1 MTRTWQGTGGLQR
14 LSRDL
19 WQEMEK
25 AYGHEAAV
33 CHPSRLGLLA
43 LVSFAVRALV
53 QGIRAGRSTHI
64 HLGDASLSPLGAL
77 MSAITGAK
85 VSVTVAGL
93 DVIYGAWWYQPL
105 IRWSL
110 PRLHRVCS
118 ISRATEQE
126 VLKRGVLPERSVV
139 IPCGIHTA
147 HLPSRVSVSHEV
159 PRLISVCRLV
169 PRKGIAWFIEEVM
182 PLLLAD
188 MPSLQ
193 YSVIGEG
200 PEMSRIAQSIHAR
213 GLVSSVHLLGN
224 CDDVARDTALIDA
237 DLLVVPNVHI
247 AGDMEGFG
255 IVCIEASARG
265 VPVAA
270 AHIEGVADAVLER
283 ETGRFFESGNAADA
297 ARVIRQMIAV
307 PFDPLEI
314 EQATA
319 LQYDWVRLFPLYHD
333 AVFQ

>member
-1 MTRTWQGTGGLQR
+1 M
-14 LSRDL
+14 
-19 WQEMEK
+19 
-25 AYGHEAAV
+25 
-33 CHPSRLGLLA
+33 CHPSRWGLLA
-43 LVSFAVRALV
+43 LISFAVRAFV

-105 IRWSL
+105 IRWAL

-118 ISRATEQE
+118 ISHATEVE
-126 VLKRGVLPERSVV
+126 VLKRGVKRENSVM

-147 HLPSRVSVSHEV
+147 RLTARIPVSHEA
-159 PRLISVCRLV
+159 PQLISVCRLV

-188 MPSLQ
+188 IPTLQ
-193 YSVIGEG
+193 YSIMGDG
-200 PEMSRIAQSIHAR
+200 PEKARLEQIIQSNQLA
-213 GLVSSVHLLGN
+213 SSVHLLGN
-224 CDDVARDTALIDA
+224 CDDLTRDRALFDA
-237 DLLVVPNVHI
+237 DLLVVPNIHI
-247 AGDMEGFG
+247 PGDMEGFG

-265 VPVAA
+265 LPVAA
-270 AHIEGVADAVLER
+270 ANIEGVADAVLER
-283 ETGRFFESGNAADA
+283 ETGRFFEAENPADA